1 MKNINKVLDIL
12 EQTYPDAK
20 CELDYTTPF
29 ELLVATILSAQCT
42 DVRVNKVTSEMFKK
56 YNTPKDFSKLSIDE
70 ISEEIKS
77 CGLYKSKAEKIKL
90 TSEKICNEYKPIK
103 DNLIQ
108 MLNEVQEHYGYVP
121 MNAQKVLSEFLN
133 VPMAEIYGVVTFYSR
148 FTLKPKGKY
157 NIAVCLGTACFVK
170 GSQKIMDRLKER
182 LKIEPGETTKDG
194 MFSIE
199 ETRCVGACGLA
210 PVFTVNGEVYGKA
223 TVQKLDQVLDS
234 LQNQKGGE

>member
-1 MKNINKVLDIL
+1 MEENRKQFEEI
-12 EQTYPDAK
+12 EQKECK
-20 CELDYTTPF
+20 CE
-29 ELLVATILSAQCT
+29 CGC
-42 DVRVNKVTSEMFKK
+42 NG
-56 YNTPKDFSKLSIDE
+56 KDEFLTKLC
-70 ISEEIKS
+70 EE
-77 CGLYKSKAEKIKL
+77 YR
-90 TSEKICNEYKPIK
+90 PIK

-121 MNAQKVLSEFLN
+121 MHAQKALSEFLN

-148 FTLKPKGKY
+148 FTLKPKGKF

-194 MFSIE
+194 KFSIE

-210 PVFTVNGEVYGKA
+210 PVFTVNGEVYGRA
-223 TVQKLDQVLDS
+223 TVQKLDQVLDELS
-234 LQNQKGGE
+234 KE